1 MIRVRTLFNV
11 EMKKEK
17 TMKANISEILSKQVN
32 KELYSAYLYLEF
44 QNIFNDRGL
53 QGFSHWYMI
62 QTQEERDHAMLFYQ
76 YLQHNNQKVV
86 LEAVEKPVTSASS
99 ILEILEA
106 ALAHEEYI
114 TASIND
120 IYELALREKDY
131 RTKEFLDWF
140 VKEQGEEEAN
150 AQALIDKV
158 KFLGEDPKNIYLLDQ
173 ELAARVYTAP
183 SLTVG

>member
-1 MIRVRTLFNV
+1 MIRVKTLFNV

-53 QGFSHWYMI
+53 QGFAHWYMI

-183 SLTVG
+183 SLTVS

>member
-53 QGFSHWYMI
+53 QGFAHWYMI

-140 VKEQGEEEAN
+140 VKEQGEEEKN
-150 AQALIDKV
+150 ADDLIKKYKMFGSDAKGLYAL
-158 KFLGEDPKNIYLLDQ
+158 NQ
-173 ELAARVYTAP
+173 ELLARTYVAP
-183 SLTVG
+183 TLVL